1 MSWARGRVAATV
13 FCVVRGVRV
22 LRRRAVLKSV
32 HNHLYR
38 LNVSVRN
45 ILATS
50 TCVSNMNM
58 YIMHVMNSAL
68 VMQHMCH
75 FVAAFG
81 IR

>member
-1 MSWARGRVAATV
+1 MSWARDKVATTV
-13 FCVVRGVRV
+13 FCVVRSVRV

-50 TCVSNMNM
+50 TCVSNTNM
-58 YIMHVMNSAL
+58 FIIHVMK
-68 VMQHMCH
+68 V
-75 FVAAFG
+75 
-81 IR
+81 R